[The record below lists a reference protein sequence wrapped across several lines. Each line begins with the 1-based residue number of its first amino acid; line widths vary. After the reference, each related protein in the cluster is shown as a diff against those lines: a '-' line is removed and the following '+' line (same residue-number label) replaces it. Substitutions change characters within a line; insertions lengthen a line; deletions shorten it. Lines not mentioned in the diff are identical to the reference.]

1 MAKQVYLVDAE
12 KGEIGQRLDL
22 FLQEKIKEKGL
33 SRSRIASFI
42 KEGHVLVNGQPR
54 KPGYRLRAGE
64 RVEVDLAQLEP
75 VESPPLKPQS
85 MELKIYYQDDCL
97 LVVEK
102 PAGLM
107 VHPAPR
113 SREPTLIEGLIASFP
128 ELQNVGPPERPGIVH
143 RLDKETSG
151 LLVVARSLQAYR
163 YLQRQFKERR
173 VDKIYLG
180 LVWGKIKEREGK
192 INWPIGRY
200 LGGGLR
206 VSIKARKPR
215 DALTF
220 YEVMESLA
228 TPWGVLTL
236 LAIKPITGRTH
247 QIRVHLASAGHPV
260 VGDPYYGRKEKAG
273 CPRLFLH
280 AHQLAL
286 THPAD
291 NRRLEFTS
299 PLPADLSDY
308 LESLRQW

>member
-1 MAKQVYLVDAE
+1 MPKKIFQVESGQSGV
-12 KGEIGQRLDL
+12 GQRLDL
-22 FLQEKIKEKGL
+22 FLQEKLAAQEV
-33 SRSRIASFI
+33 SRSRLAAFI
-42 KEGHVLVNGQPR
+42 REGHVLVDGRPR
-54 KPGYRLRAGE
+54 KPGYRLREGE
-64 RVEVDLAQLEP
+64 RVEVDLDKLKSD
-75 VESPPLKPQS
+75 ESPPLHPQP
-85 MELKIYYQDDCL
+85 MKLTIYYQDEDL

-102 PAGLM
+102 PSGVM
-107 VHPAPR
+107 VHPAPH

-128 ELQNVGPPERPGIVH
+128 EIQQIGPPERPGIVH

-151 LLVVARSLQAYR
+151 LLVVARTLRAYR

-215 DALTF
+215 EALTF
-220 YEVMESLA
+220 YEVLESFS

-236 LAIKPITGRTH
+236 LAVKPVTGRTH

-280 AHQLAL
+280 AHQLAF

-291 NRRLEFTS
+291 ERRLEFTS
-299 PLPADLSDY
+299 PLPADLEDY
-308 LESLRQW
+308 LDSLHRW